1 MKMKIPTKTQICLK
15 VREWQGNDITIDKR
29 RLVLMKRKEIKIGKQ
44 IQI

>member
-1 MKMKIPTKTQICLK
+1 MKIPTQTHIRIR
-15 VREWQGNDITIDKR
+15 VREWQRNDITIDKR